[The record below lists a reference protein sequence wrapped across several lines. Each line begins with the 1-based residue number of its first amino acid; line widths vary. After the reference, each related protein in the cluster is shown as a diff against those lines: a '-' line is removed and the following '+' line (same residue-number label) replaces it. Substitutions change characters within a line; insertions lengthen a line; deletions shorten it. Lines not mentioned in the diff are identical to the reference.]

1 MKPKLLYLV
10 HRIPYPPNKG
20 DKIRSFNWLKG
31 LSESYQIY
39 LGAFVDDED
48 DWQYLE
54 KLDDFCSESFVERIH
69 PKKAKLKSLKGL
81 LSGSALTLPYYE
93 NSSMRKWVSDII
105 AREKIDLILV
115 FSSSMAQFVE
125 APEYANVK
133 RVIDFVDMDSDKW
146 MQYAKKKKWPMSWL
160 YRRESKK
167 LLQYEKR
174 IANKFDKSLFVSE
187 KESDLFKTFVDKDIS
202 KIDYVYNGV
211 DLHFFNPSI
220 SFENSFDDSP
230 VIVFTGA
237 MDYWANVEAVLWF
250 AKAVF
255 PKLKEQI
262 KDIKFYIVGSKPT
275 SDVLS
280 LQVDPGIVVTGYVHD
295 VRPYI
300 ANANLIVAPL
310 RIARGIQNKVLEAMA
325 MGKTV
330 VVSSQGLEGINAT
343 EKEVFEV
350 NEPEEWIETIH
361 QSINDMHITKGLN
374 ARLYVESN
382 FGWESNV
389 NRLQS
394 LLEE

>member
-1 MKPKLLYLV
+1 
-10 HRIPYPPNKG
+10 
-20 DKIRSFNWLKG
+20 